1 MDESSSPQ
9 IGPQK
14 LFEMK
19 NANILTQDIDD
30 FSYVTPSD
38 GRIKRSVIRSIERL
52 TGQPK
57 LRRMYLENQA
67 NPRAGETFWDAAVR
81 HLKLRVNFNRD
92 GLHTIPQEGPL
103 VVVAN
108 HPFGVLDGIVISYLI
123 SQVRRDFRIL
133 TNSVL
138 YRAPEI
144 RPFLLPIDF
153 GEDKIALRTNLQT
166 RAQARTHLS
175 DGGTIIVFPGGTV
188 STVPKPYHRRAV
200 DPDWKPFTS
209 QLIMKSGAPVVPIYF
224 DGQNSRLFQ
233 LASHMS
239 PTLRLSLLFNEVYR
253 RIGTDV
259 DLYIG
264 LPIGQEEISQFT
276 DRNELMRFL
285 KMRTYSLSANLAAL
299 RK

>member
-1 MDESSSPQ
+1 MQS
-9 IGPQK
+9 
-14 LFEMK
+14 
-19 NANILTQDIDD
+19 DIDE
-30 FSYVTPSD
+30 FSYVTESD
-38 GRIKRSVIRSIERL
+38 GRIKRTVIRSIERL

-67 NPRAGETFWDAAVR
+67 NPRAGESFWDAAIR
-81 HLKLRVNFNRD
+81 HLKLKVIFNPD
-92 GLHTIPQEGPL
+92 GLDKIPNTGPL

-123 SQVRRDFRIL
+123 SKVRSDFRIL

-144 RPFLLPIDF
+144 RPYLLPIDF
-153 GEDKIALRTNLQT
+153 GEDKNALRTNLKT
-166 RAQARTHLS
+166 RSDARIHLS

-188 STVPKPYHRRAV
+188 STVPKPYYRRAI
-200 DPDWKPFTS
+200 DPAWKPFTS
-209 QLIMKSGAPVVPIYF
+209 QLIQKSAAPVIPIYF

-253 RIGTDV
+253 RIGTSV
-259 DLYIG
+259 ELVIG
-264 LPIGQEEISQFT
+264 DPIDEGKLSQFK
-276 DRNELMRFL
+276 DRIELMAFL
-285 KMRTYSLSANLAAL
+285 KQETYGLASQL
-299 RK
+299 DKKPPGR